1 MNARWM
7 KFRNENDNEGTAMKK
22 SLLVAGFAVLLGMAG
37 CSPPPPPVLTL
48 TINGTND
55 QNPDPTGR
63 SSPVAVRVYQLSG
76 TGKFEQAD
84 VFALKDNEQKAL
96 GQDAATA
103 STEYLVAPGDNKTIT
118 VNLKPN
124 VSAIGVAVLYRD
136 IDRAAWRAD
145 APAAANGPTKLTATV
160 GKLALQLKGG

>member
-1 MNARWM
+1 M
-7 KFRNENDNEGTAMKK
+7 KFLPLMLGAMAIASAQSESKAVVINLDTAKWTHGK
-22 SLLVAGFAVLLGMAG
+22 GDPAESESALV
-37 CSPPPPPVLTL
+37 
-48 TINGTND
+48 
-55 QNPDPTGR
+55 
-63 SSPVAVRVYQLSG
+63 
-76 TGKFEQAD
+76 
-84 VFALKDNEQKAL
+84 

-160 GKLALQLKGG
+160 GKLALIP

>member
-1 MNARWM
+1 
-7 KFRNENDNEGTAMKK
+7 
-22 SLLVAGFAVLLGMAG
+22 
-37 CSPPPPPVLTL
+37 
-48 TINGTND
+48 
-55 QNPDPTGR
+55 
-63 SSPVAVRVYQLSG
+63 VYQLAG

-84 VFALKDNEQKAL
+84 VFALKDNEQKTL

-103 STEYLVAPGDNKTIT
+103 STEYLISPGDNKTIT

-136 IDRAAWRAD
+136 IDRAVWRAD
-145 APAAANGPTKLTATV
+145 SPAAANGPTKLTATV

>member
-7 KFRNENDNEGTAMKK
+7 KFPNENDNEGTSMKK
-22 SLLVAGFAVLLGMAG
+22 SLLAAGLAGLLAMAG

-63 SSPVAVRVYQLSG
+63 SAPVAVRVYQLSG
-76 TGKFEQAD
+76 IGKFEQAD
-84 VFALKDNEQKAL
+84 VFALKDNELKAL
-96 GQDAATA
+96 GQDEATA
-103 STEYLVAPGDNKTIT
+103 STEFLIAPGDNKTIT

-136 IDRAAWRAD
+136 IDRAAWRAN

-160 GKLALQLKGG
+160 GKLALTLKGG